1 MPRRPNVLCF
11 VTDQQR
17 ADHLGC
23 YGNPIVRTPH
33 IDGIA
38 RGGVRFEHAY
48 VNNPLCMP
56 GRSTWFTGLTP
67 RGHGVRTNGIP
78 LRRDL
83 PTMPGA
89 LGDAGYRT
97 HSVGKLH
104 LSPFDAPRGADLD
117 TLDPIRFAE
126 LGALWRSG
134 RVSALPS
141 PYYGIQTAEF
151 TGGHGG
157 GVFGDYSNWLQREH
171 PAEAHLLRA
180 EAGRPSPTGADQS
193 WTMALPEELH
203 YNRWVADR
211 SIAFLRERAGAE
223 EPFFLWCSF
232 PDPHHPFCPPE
243 PWASMYDPASIP
255 LPARREGELDDLA
268 PFFRG
273 IHESTMQLSGRR
285 APTRMRDEQIREII
299 ARTYGMVSFV
309 DQEVG
314 RVLGALETLNLR
326 QDTVVMFMSDHGD
339 MMGDHWLIN
348 KGPFHFQGL
357 LRVPFIWSWPEQF
370 LQGVAT
376 PGLASYLDFAPTVLD
391 LCGVP
396 IPEGELP
403 ADPEAPQHLPPWP
416 GVSLAPQLRG
426 ERPSM
431 QDSVIVENDEDY
443 LGLRLRTLIT
453 ERFKLTVYPGQPYGE
468 LFDLHED
475 PNELHNLWADA
486 AHAAVRADLQSRLLE
501 RLIMTDNTL
510 PRRLS
515 HA

>member
-1 MPRRPNVLCF
+1 
-11 VTDQQR
+11 
-17 ADHLGC
+17 
-23 YGNPIVRTPH
+23 
-33 IDGIA
+33 
-38 RGGVRFEHAY
+38 
-48 VNNPLCMP
+48 
-56 GRSTWFTGLTP
+56 
-67 RGHGVRTNGIP
+67 
-78 LRRDL
+78 
-83 PTMPGA
+83 
-89 LGDAGYRT
+89 
-97 HSVGKLH
+97 
-104 LSPFDAPRGADLD
+104 
-117 TLDPIRFAE
+117 
-126 LGALWRSG
+126 
-134 RVSALPS
+134 
-141 PYYGIQTAEF
+141 
-151 TGGHGG
+151 
-157 GVFGDYSNWLQREH
+157 
-171 PAEAHLLRA
+171 
-180 EAGRPSPTGADQS
+180 
-193 WTMALPEELH
+193 
-203 YNRWVADR
+203 
-211 SIAFLRERAGAE
+211 
-223 EPFFLWCSF
+223 
-232 PDPHHPFCPPE
+232 
-243 PWASMYDPASIP
+243 
-255 LPARREGELDDLA
+255 
-268 PFFRG
+268 
-273 IHESTMQLSGRR
+273 
-285 APTRMRDEQIREII
+285 
-299 ARTYGMVSFV
+299 MVSFV